1 MVVGRSGQI
10 PLSQMGKA
18 QNSRVPPQLA
28 GRNMQK
34 GTKKDRLE
42 EAPGLE
48 ERRGGKTRAGQTL
61 TQCSSLHLGPGEP
74 YVTIKTYTAIL
85 EDEVSLK
92 QGETIEVIHK
102 LLDGW
107 WVIR

>member
-1 MVVGRSGQI
+1 MVVGGSGQI
-10 PLSQMGKA
+10 PLGQMGKG

-28 GRNMQK
+28 GRNLQK
-34 GTKKDRLE
+34 RTKKDRLE
-42 EAPGLE
+42 EAPGPE

-61 TQCSSLHLGPGEP
+61 TQCPSPHLGPGEP